1 MQAEIGNV
9 TNVGRWTRRRGDGGR
24 KEGGEGERDT
34 RRGVEAARANLK
46 AQLHEDKRFGKYPF
60 FFARPERVRL
70 RYRISALRAWTNG
83 AIQICRSDSIKEKRS
98 TSLPSLPLPSLS
110 LSLVLS
116 PRVSMDLRAGYTLPE
131 IRIRELFP
139 DESR

>member
-1 MQAEIGNV
+1 MADERKAARGRGTGAE
-9 TNVGRWTRRRGDGGR
+9 
-24 KEGGEGERDT
+24 
-34 RRGVEAARANLK
+34 GVEAARANLK

-98 TSLPSLPLPSLS
+98 TPFSLS
-110 LSLVLS
+110 LSS
-116 PRVSMDLRAGYTLPE
+116 SPSFPPRVSMDLHAGYTLPE

>member
-1 MQAEIGNV
+1 MADERKAARGRGTGAE
-9 TNVGRWTRRRGDGGR
+9 
-24 KEGGEGERDT
+24 
-34 RRGVEAARANLK
+34 GVEAARANLK

-98 TSLPSLPLPSLS
+98 TPFSLS
-110 LSLVLS
+110 LFLSLVPSTRLYGS
-116 PRVSMDLRAGYTLPE
+116 PRRLHAARDPNT
-131 IRIRELFP
+131 
-139 DESR
+139 